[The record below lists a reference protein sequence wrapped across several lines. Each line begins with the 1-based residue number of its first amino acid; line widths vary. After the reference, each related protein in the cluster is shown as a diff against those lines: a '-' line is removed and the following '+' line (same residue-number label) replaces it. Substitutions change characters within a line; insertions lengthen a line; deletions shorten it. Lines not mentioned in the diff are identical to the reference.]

1 MSDHLSPEEII
12 ARRERDQ
19 QALASLAI
27 EGMAQTAED
36 RALFEDF
43 DRAALSDE
51 ECRLRVI
58 ELATRKLRGG
68 PVQAE

>member
-68 PVQAE
+68 PCQAE